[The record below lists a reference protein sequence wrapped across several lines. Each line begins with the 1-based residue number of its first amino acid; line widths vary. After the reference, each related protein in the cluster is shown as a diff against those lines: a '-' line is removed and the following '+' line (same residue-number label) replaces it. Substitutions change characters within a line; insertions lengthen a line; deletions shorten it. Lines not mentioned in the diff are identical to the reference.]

1 MLDPLLQAF
10 ETARGDR
17 SPSDAAEVGLEL
29 RRAYE
34 EATAAWPG
42 VAVDAQ
48 AFARA
53 LGAIVRGDDALAE
66 LREVH
71 AIDVYLAC
79 ACIAGDTAAVRV
91 FGQVHLA
98 RVREWVHHV
107 DRSDA
112 FADDVRQ
119 EAARRLLVASDRA
132 AELSTYSGRG
142 PLGAY
147 VRIFVTR
154 LARKM
159 KRGKAQGRHDEVPE
173 ALQAPDL

>member
-1 MLDPLLQAF
+1 MLDSLVQAF

-17 SPSDAAEVGLEL
+17 TPSDATVMGLEL

-34 EATAAWPG
+34 DAAAAWPG

-53 LGAIVRGDDALAE
+53 LGAIVRGEDALAE

-71 AIDVYLAC
+71 AVDVYLAC
-79 ACIAGDTAAVRV
+79 ACIAGDTTALRI

-107 DRSDA
+107 
-112 FADDVRQ
+112 
-119 EAARRLLVASDRA
+119 
-132 AELSTYSGRG
+132 
-142 PLGAY
+142 
-147 VRIFVTR
+147 
-154 LARKM
+154 
-159 KRGKAQGRHDEVPE
+159 
-173 ALQAPDL
+173 